1 MTFNTAMGLEVGKWR
16 VLRSPLAILVIV
28 ILIVFSGS
36 AVYAVMSDVSIH
48 GLTVKTY
55 GVSRSCASSQ
65 LITFSISNAVVWS
78 TASLRTSLTHV
89 TFILNVDGASVGSS
103 IGADTSFGPGQSV
116 TYSLTFRNA
125 TVDPHS
131 LPASSHL
138 TLSITALATAG
149 LYSSYVTSS
158 DSQTEAF
165 GAQSC

>member
-1 MTFNTAMGLEVGKWR
+1 MGQENGKLGA
-16 VLRSPLAILVIV
+16 LRSPLAILVV
-28 ILIVFSGS
+28 AVLIVFSGS
-36 AVYAVMSDVSIH
+36 AVYAIMSDTSIH

-55 GVSRSCASSQ
+55 GVSRSCTSSQ
-65 LITFSISNAVVWS
+65 IVTFSITNAQVWS
-78 TASLRTSLTHV
+78 TTSLQTSLTHI
-89 TFILNVDGASVGSS
+89 TFTLNVDGANIGSS

-131 LPASSHL
+131 LPALSHL

-149 LYSSYVTSS
+149 LYGSYVTSS